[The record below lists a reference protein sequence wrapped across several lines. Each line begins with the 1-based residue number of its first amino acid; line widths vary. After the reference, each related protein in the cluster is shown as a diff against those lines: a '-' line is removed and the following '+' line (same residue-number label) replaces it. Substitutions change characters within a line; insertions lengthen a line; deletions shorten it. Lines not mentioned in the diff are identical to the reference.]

1 MKNKII
7 AFFKK
12 NPFKQFKSKAI
23 KKEFDLNDFEYEQLK
38 HILNQLVKESIIQKT
53 GTKYRLIVNYKGKNQ
68 GLFEYINQGKGFGFV
83 VLKDSEMKDIFI
95 PFHAMGTA
103 FHGDLVEVE
112 LSAIQKGKTTEGKVV
127 RVLER
132 NRKEIVGTFKK
143 SKSFCYV
150 QPDDKKIPRNILVP
164 EKSCTQ
170 VAENDKVVVGNIIW
184 DDAEMN
190 PEGEIIEVIGNVNNY
205 ELEILSIARENNFPT
220 IFSKEVEAELEEISE
235 IITESEIKNRVD
247 FRDEIVFTIDP
258 EDAKDFDDAL
268 SIKQLEN
275 GNFQVGIHIADVS
288 HFVKK
293 GTELFEEALERATS
307 VYFVGKVLP
316 MLPEKISN
324 KICSLVPDE
333 DRLTFS
339 VITEITPRGKVEKY
353 EIAKTVINSKKRF
366 TYEEANEILVKKEG
380 KFFEELSILNKIA
393 NILRKK
399 RFASGSI
406 NFHSNEVK
414 FKLDENFRPISIVK
428 GIQIETNMLIEEFM
442 LLANKIVATYFKELN
457 LKEHFIY
464 RVHDLPDRE
473 KLFEFAKFVK
483 SLGFSFDPNSS
494 NKPKQFQQLLEQAS
508 GTTEEILINDVAIR
522 SMAKA
527 EYSVKNIG
535 HYGLAFKNY
544 AHFTSPIRRFPDLV
558 VHQILFD
565 KLNNRKPLFSNKE
578 IEQIAEHS
586 SKQERNA
593 VNAERTSVKIK
604 QTEFMK
610 QHIGEVFVGIISG
623 ITSWGMFIELTETL
637 TEGLIRLRDIDGD
650 YFVYDESKFSLVGTR
665 TGKKYRLGDKVKVK
679 VNRVDEK
686 RREIDFLL
694 SDE

>member
-1 MKNKII
+1 
-7 AFFKK
+7 
-12 NPFKQFKSKAI
+12 
-23 KKEFDLNDFEYEQLK
+23 
-38 HILNQLVKESIIQKT
+38 
-53 GTKYRLIVNYKGKNQ
+53 
-68 GLFEYINQGKGFGFV
+68 
-83 VLKDSEMKDIFI
+83 
-95 PFHAMGTA
+95 
-103 FHGDLVEVE
+103 
-112 LSAIQKGKTTEGKVV
+112 
-127 RVLER
+127 
-132 NRKEIVGTFKK
+132 
-143 SKSFCYV
+143 
-150 QPDDKKIPRNILVP
+150 
-164 EKSCTQ
+164 
-170 VAENDKVVVGNIIW
+170 
-184 DDAEMN
+184 
-190 PEGEIIEVIGNVNNY
+190 
-205 ELEILSIARENNFPT
+205 
-220 IFSKEVEAELEEISE
+220 
-235 IITESEIKNRVD
+235 
-247 FRDEIVFTIDP
+247 
-258 EDAKDFDDAL
+258 
-268 SIKQLEN
+268 
-275 GNFQVGIHIADVS
+275 
-288 HFVKK
+288 
-293 GTELFEEALERATS
+293 
-307 VYFVGKVLP
+307 
-316 MLPEKISN
+316 
-324 KICSLVPDE
+324 
-333 DRLTFS
+333 
-339 VITEITPRGKVEKY
+339 
-353 EIAKTVINSKKRF
+353 
-366 TYEEANEILVKKEG
+366 
-380 KFFEELSILNKIA
+380 
-393 NILRKK
+393 
-399 RFASGSI
+399 
-406 NFHSNEVK
+406 
-414 FKLDENFRPISIVK
+414 
-428 GIQIETNMLIEEFM
+428 MLIEEFM

-578 IEQIAEHS
+578 IEEIAEHS